1 MWVLCCFIS
10 CTDFLN
16 MYLTVEMC
24 MRSKSIHSYFQLPPR
39 IKSELKLLAE
49 NFNQQIPDR
58 SRFDIKHM
66 SDDKW
71 EKDKNKAISEEKYFD
86 QPNIA
91 TMPPLVSAMLF
102 SFFLVLS
109 AFFYSLL
116 FLWKN
121 PLDGFFFT
129 GMLFTTV
136 GCVDTGPKVRNSI
149 DLINDFPSC
158 YSLLVLFL
166 SINNELSR

>member
-1 MWVLCCFIS
+1 M
-10 CTDFLN
+10 
-16 MYLTVEMC
+16 
-24 MRSKSIHSYFQLPPR
+24 
-39 IKSELKLLAE
+39 KLLAE

-58 SRFDIKHM
+58 SRVDIKHM

-71 EKDKNKAISEEKYFD
+71 EKDKNKAISGEKYFD

-109 AFFYSLL
+109 AFFYCLL

-136 GCVDTGPKVRNSI
+136 GGVDTGPKVRNCI
-149 DLINDFPSC
+149 DFVNDSPS
-158 YSLLVLFL
+158 YA
-166 SINNELSR
+166 I

>member
-1 MWVLCCFIS
+1 
-10 CTDFLN
+10 
-16 MYLTVEMC
+16 MC

-58 SRFDIKHM
+58 SRVDIKHM

-71 EKDKNKAISEEKYFD
+71 EKDKNKAISGEKYFD
-86 QPNIA
+86 HPNIA

-136 GCVDTGPKVRNSI
+136 GGVDTGPKVRSCI
-149 DLINDFPSC
+149 DFINDFPSC
-158 YSLLVLFL
+158 YSLIVLVLL
-166 SINNELSR
+166 INKN